1 MTDAALPPDVTYPAD
16 GFALFPDR
24 SVVAL
29 RINGELKDLATAI
42 HETDAVEPVSIESP
56 DGLAILRHSAA
67 HVLAQ
72 AVQRIHPQAN
82 LGIGPPITDG
92 FYYDFGV
99 QHPFTPEDLKSIDKE
114 MQRIIREGQRFVRRV
129 VSDQEARAELAAE
142 PFKLELI
149 GL

>member
-1 MTDAALPPDVTYPAD
+1 MTDVTPPSDVTYPAD

-29 RINGELKDLATAI
+29 RVNGDLKDLATTVA
-42 HETDAVEPVSIESP
+42 ETDAVEPITIESA

-72 AVQRIHPQAN
+72 AVQRIFPQAN

-99 QHPFTPEDLKSIDKE
+99 QQPFTRSATTERSGK
-114 MQRIIREGQRFVRRV
+114 
-129 VSDQEARAELAAE
+129 RANPSA
-142 PFKLELI
+142 
-149 GL
+149 G